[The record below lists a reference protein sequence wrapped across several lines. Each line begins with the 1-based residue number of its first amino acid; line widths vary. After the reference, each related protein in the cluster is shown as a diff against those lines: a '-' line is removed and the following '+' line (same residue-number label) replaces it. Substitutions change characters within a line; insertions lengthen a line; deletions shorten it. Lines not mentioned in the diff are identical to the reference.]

1 VKTAQDIRTIVLCR
15 GIQASGKSTWSK
27 EQLQRYPGKYK
38 RINKDDLRAMLDNG
52 VFDFKH
58 EKFILSV
65 RDTIAERALWR
76 GHDVI
81 IDDTNFSDK
90 HWNAMCNIAKRIGN
104 VRVMEKFF
112 DCPIEEAVRR
122 NALRPKPVPEGVIR
136 KLFEDKVKG
145 KHIEVRDEFFP
156 KEIPA
161 VAESANASKKPAVI
175 ADMDGT
181 LALNL
186 SNRDYYDLTKV
197 LDDTPNGPICK
208 LARIL
213 KDSGYTIIIVSGR
226 TTACQ
231 EDTETWLKVHDIPY
245 DAIFMREV
253 GDSRKDAITK
263 KEIYQK
269 SIEPHYNVLYT
280 LDDRNSVVNMWR
292 EIGLTC
298 LQVNFGDF

>member
-1 VKTAQDIRTIVLCR
+1 MPNEIRTIVILKA
-15 GIQASGKSTWSK
+15 IQAAGKSTWAK
-27 EQLQRYPGKYK
+27 EQIQRYPGKYK

-52 VFDFKH
+52 IYDFKN
-58 EKFILSV
+58 EKFILSI
-65 RDTIAERALWR
+65 RDTIAERALCR
-76 GHDVI
+76 GYDVI

-90 HWNAMCNIAKRIGN
+90 HWTAMCNIAKRIGN

-122 NALRPKPVPEGVIR
+122 NALRPNPVPEGIIR
-136 KLFEDKVKG
+136 KLYEDKVKG
-145 KHIEVRDEFFP
+145 KHIETRDEFFP
-156 KEIPA
+156 KEAPSTVGAID
-161 VAESANASKKPAVI
+161 SSKKPAVV

-181 LALNL
+181 IALNL

-208 LARIL
+208 LVRIL

-226 TTACQ
+226 TSACQ
-231 EDTETWLKVHDIPY
+231 EDTETWLKAHDIPY

-263 KEIYQK
+263 REIYQK
-269 SIEPHYNVLYT
+269 SI
-280 LDDRNSVVNMWR
+280 
-292 EIGLTC
+292 
-298 LQVNFGDF
+298 

>member
-1 VKTAQDIRTIVLCR
+1 MSTVQDIRTIILTL
-15 GIQASGKSTWSK
+15 GIQASGKSTWAK

-52 VFDFKH
+52 AYDFKY

-65 RDTIAERALWR
+65 RDTIAERAICR

-156 KEIPA
+156 KEDPTVTA
-161 VAESANASKKPAVI
+161 KVDASKAQAVI
-175 ADMDGT
+175 VDVDGT
-181 LALNL
+181 IAKNVG
-186 SNRDYYDLTKV
+186 RDYYDLTRV
-197 LDDTPNGPICK
+197 LDDVPIEPICN
-208 LARIL
+208 LVRIL
-213 KDSGYTIIIVSGR
+213 KEKGLKIIIVSGR
-226 TTACQ
+226 EDTCQ
-231 EDTETWLKVHDIPY
+231 ADTETWLKTYDIPY
-245 DAIFMREV
+245 DAIFMRKA
-253 GDSRKDAITK
+253 GDGRKDAVAK
-263 KEIYQK
+263 EEIYRN
-269 SIEPHYNVLYT
+269 SIEPHYQIVYC
-280 LDDRNSVVNMWR
+280 LDDRPVVARLWR
-292 EIGLTC
+292 SLGLTT
-298 LQVNFGDF
+298 LQLNDIEF